1 MNLSSSTARSVKIGL
16 LAIVT
21 VWLTGPLTVPIV
33 KILRGQF
40 SAEELL
46 LVRSFFGVAFSFFLA
61 RNKVW
66 KTDWKVKLA
75 GPIIGFSSIGFYRAI
90 QVWDINPVMVII
102 ALLPIVNIAI
112 LWIEGKRVSWV
123 VLASFGLLVYG
134 IVLALD
140 PWEQPINTKGMA
152 WALSCAV
159 AGGIGFELWG
169 RASKETTISEKCFW
183 LSASLFI
190 ITPII
195 ILSTQLPIDLPKYT
209 GMRELWLL
217 LALGILNGIVYM
229 YGTIIP
235 FSAVGKIST
244 GVTSILL
251 QVTTPFTI
259 IGACYFTGE
268 VLSPSQW
275 TGVAVALS
283 SAAMLSLWLT
293 KKSSS

>member
-1 MNLSSSTARSVKIGL
+1 MNASSSTARSVKIGL

-21 VWLTGPLTVPIV
+21 VWFTGPLTVPIV

-46 LVRSFFGVAFSFFLA
+46 FVRSFFGVAFSFFLA
-61 RNKVW
+61 GDRVW
-66 KTDWKVKLA
+66 KTDWKIKLA
-75 GPIIGFSSIGFYRAI
+75 GLIIGFSSLCFYRAI
-90 QVWDINPVMVII
+90 QAWDINPVMVVI
-102 ALLPIVNIAI
+102 ALLPIVNIVI
-112 LWIEGKRVSWV
+112 LWIEGKKVSGV

-134 IVLALD
+134 IFLALD
-140 PWEQPINTKGMA
+140 PWKQPINVKGMV
-152 WALSCAV
+152 WALSSTI

-169 RASKETTISEKCFW
+169 RASKKTTISEKCFW

-195 ILSTQLPIDLPKYT
+195 ILCTQLPINLSKYT
-209 GMRELWLL
+209 GARELWLL
-217 LALGILNGIVYM
+217 LALGIVNGIVYM

-244 GVTSILL
+244 GITSVLL

-268 VLSPSQW
+268 VLNSSQW
-275 TGVAVALS
+275 IGVAIALS
-283 SAAMLSLWLT
+283 SAAILSLWLT
-293 KKSSS
+293 KKSS